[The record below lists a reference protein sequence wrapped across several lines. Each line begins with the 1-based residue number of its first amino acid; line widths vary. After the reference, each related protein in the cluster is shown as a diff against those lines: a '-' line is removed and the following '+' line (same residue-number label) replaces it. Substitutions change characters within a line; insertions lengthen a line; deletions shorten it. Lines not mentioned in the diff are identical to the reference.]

1 MRIMYDALT
10 ARNILKK
17 DRRPALVAGYVDRIK
32 LAPWAAAD
40 WALFPDALKVRIV
53 KKASTN
59 DGHVL
64 DVEPGDA
71 TPEQAPGWAAMRRRS
86 GFAHPTIYCNR
97 STWPKVKAAF
107 AAQRVEPPL
116 YWIATA
122 TGKPEIPAGAVAAQ
136 YLLDVPP
143 GIDISV
149 VADYWPGVDDAPPAP
164 PAPLTVEPGVEI
176 MERITVTP
184 PNAGS
189 NTVRLNLSGSSGAA
203 VVVRPRIDGSG
214 VSKPMWVGNIFA
226 WGSDRTGIGHN
237 PKSEPGYD
245 DRLTSHRRFALPG
258 AVWADLEYSAS
269 EPFEI
274 DVVG

>member
-1 MRIMYDALT
+1 MRTMYDAVT

-17 DRRPALVAGYVDRIK
+17 DGRPVLVAGYVDRIK
-32 LAPWAAAD
+32 LAPWTAAD

-53 KKASTN
+53 KKASTD

-71 TPEQAPGWAAMRRRS
+71 TPEEAPGWAKRRRAS
-86 GFAHPTIYCNR
+86 GFAYPVIYCNR

-107 AAQRVEPPL
+107 KAQRVEPPL

-122 TGKPEIPAGAVAAQ
+122 TGKREIPEGAIAAQ
-136 YLLDVPP
+136 YLLDVAP

-149 VADYWPGVDDAPPAP
+149 VADFWPGVDSPGSGK
-164 PAPLTVEPGVEI
+164 LTAEPEVEL

-184 PNAGS
+184 PNAGQ
-189 NTVRLNLSGSSGAA
+189 NTVRLNLSGSAGAA
-203 VVVRPRIDGSG
+203 LVVRPRINGQG

-226 WGSDRTGIGHN
+226 WGSDKAGVGHN
-237 PKSEPGYD
+237 PKSDPNYD

-258 AVWADLEYSAS
+258 AVWADLEYSAA

>member
-1 MRIMYDALT
+1 MRTMYDALT

-17 DRRPALVAGYVDRIK
+17 DRRPAMVAGYIDRIR
-32 LAPWAAAD
+32 LAPWTAAD
-40 WALFPDALKVRIV
+40 WALFPDSLHVRIV

-86 GFAHPTIYCNR
+86 GFAHPVVYCNR

-107 AAQRVEPPL
+107 SRQGVEPPL

-122 TGKPEIPAGAVAAQ
+122 TGRPEIPTGAIAAQ
-136 YLLDVPP
+136 YLLDVAP

-149 VADYWPGVDDAPPAP
+149 VADFWPGVDTA
-164 PAPLTVEPGVEI
+164 APLAGQPGVEI

-184 PNAGS
+184 PNAGQ
-189 NTVRLNLSGSSGAA
+189 NTVRVTLSGSAGAA
-203 VVVRPRIDGSG
+203 LVVRPRINGEG
-214 VSKPMWVGNIFA
+214 LAKPMWVGNIYA
-226 WGSDRTGIGHN
+226 WGSDKTGVGHN
-237 PKSEPGYD
+237 PKSDPHYN
-245 DRLTSHRRFALPG
+245 DRMTSHRRFDLPG
-258 AVWADLEYSAS
+258 ALWADVEYSAA
-269 EPFEI
+269 EAFEI

>member
-1 MRIMYDALT
+1 MRIMYDAVT

-32 LAPWAAAD
+32 LAPWTAAD
-40 WALFPDALKVRIV
+40 WALFPDAVKVRIV
-53 KKASTN
+53 KKASTD

-71 TPEQAPGWAAMRRRS
+71 TPAQAPGWAAMRRRS
-86 GFAHPTIYCNR
+86 GFAYPVVYCNR
-97 STWPKVKAAF
+97 STWPKVKKAF
-107 AAQRVEPPL
+107 ADQGVEPPL

-122 TGKPEIPAGAVAAQ
+122 TGKPEIPAGAIAAQ
-136 YLLDVPP
+136 YLLDVEP

-149 VADYWPGVDDAPPAP
+149 VADYWPGVDSPSVSRQPA
-164 PAPLTVEPGVEI
+164 EPGVEI

-189 NTVRLNLSGSSGAA
+189 NTIRLNLSGGTGAA
-203 VVVRPRIDGSG
+203 VVVRPRINKDG
-214 VSKPMWVGNIFA
+214 VAQPMWVGNIFA
-226 WGSDRTGIGHN
+226 WGSDKTGVGHN
-237 PKSEPGYD
+237 PKSDPGYN
-245 DRLTSHRRFALPG
+245 DRMTSHRRFALPG
-258 AVWADLEYSAS
+258 AVWADLEYSAA

>member
-1 MRIMYDALT
+1 MRTMYDALT

-17 DRRPALVAGYVDRIK
+17 DRRPVLVAGYIDRIK
-32 LAPWAAAD
+32 LAPWTDAD

-71 TPEQAPGWAAMRRRS
+71 RPEEAPGWAAMRRRS
-86 GFAHPTIYCNR
+86 GFAHPVIYCNR

-107 AAQRVEPPL
+107 ADQDVEPPL

-122 TGKPEIPAGAVAAQ
+122 TGRREIPPGAIAAQ
-136 YLLDVPP
+136 YLLDVAP

-149 VADYWPGVDDAPPAP
+149 VADFWPGVDGPS
-164 PAPLTVEPGVEI
+164 PAPLATEPGVEL

-189 NTVRLNLSGSSGAA
+189 NTVRLNLSGSAGAA
-203 VVVRPRIDGSG
+203 VIVRPRINRDG
-214 VSKPMWVGNIFA
+214 VAKPMWVGNIFA
-226 WGSDRTGIGHN
+226 WGSDKVGVGHN
-237 PKSEPGYD
+237 PKSDPDYD
-245 DRLTSHRRFALPG
+245 DRLTSHRRFSLPG
-258 AVWADLEYSAS
+258 AVWADLEYSAA